1 MKLEIVLVLVI
12 GLLIYDTYYGGV
24 IVKYWNAFKKYYKLA
39 GIIFLIF
46 SIYITIKKDPSH
58 ISKMFMQSMGN
69 TFNKPHM
76 NKHFTDLNGIFNN
89 APPSAPFKGG
99 EIPTNTCSTP
109 ENSVKPTTT
118 KRSVSETKK
127 KFVAYNQQW
136 KCQHCKQMLT
146 AWFEVD
152 HVRRLDQG
160 GSNDVSNLVALCREC
175 HGQKTSIENM

>member
-46 SIYITIKKDPSH
+46 SIYITVKKDPTH
-58 ISKMFMQSMGN
+58 ISKMFIQSMGN
-69 TFNKPHM
+69 NFNKTHM
-76 NKHFTDLNGIFNN
+76 NKNFTDLNGIFNN
-89 APPSAPFKGG
+89 ATELPN
-99 EIPTNTCSTP
+99 NTCSIP
-109 ENSVKPTTT
+109 GNSVKPTTT

-136 KCQHCKQMLT
+136 KCHHCKQMLT

>member
-1 MKLEIVLVLVI
+1 MKLEIIFIIIV
-12 GLLIYDTYYGGV
+12 GALIYDTYYGGV
-24 IVKYWNAFKKYYKLA
+24 IMKYFNTCKKYYKLA

-46 SIYITIKKDPSH
+46 SIYITVKKDPAH
-58 ISKMFMQSMGN
+58 ISKMFIQSMGGKKN
-69 TFNKPHM
+69 TPYNNQHVTDLTDLTEINHIPNTEVNNIEETPNKP
-76 NKHFTDLNGIFNN
+76 
-89 APPSAPFKGG
+89 
-99 EIPTNTCSTP
+99 
-109 ENSVKPTTT
+109 VTT

-136 KCQHCKQMLT
+136 KCNHCNQMLT